1 MAVKKNIKHSFCRVD
16 KIFIQLLSTEFMVQR
31 NPLRQDMAF
40 VHEDDKQW
48 ATKLGKRDYRFF
60 LFTRYNRKQVIW
72 SCVNL
77 TQIRRTDSGDYLIP
91 EF

>member
-1 MAVKKNIKHSFCRVD
+1 
-16 KIFIQLLSTEFMVQR
+16 
-31 NPLRQDMAF
+31 MAF